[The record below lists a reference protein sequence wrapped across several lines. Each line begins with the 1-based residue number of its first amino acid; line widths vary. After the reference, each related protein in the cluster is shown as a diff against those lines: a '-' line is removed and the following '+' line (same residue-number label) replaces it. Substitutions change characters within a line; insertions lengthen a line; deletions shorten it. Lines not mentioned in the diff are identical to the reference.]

1 MAEMTILMAETR
13 DGGGKGPARALRR
26 AGRVPAVIYGDQKDQ
41 QMVSLEARALR
52 RELTNPRFFSTLYSL
67 EVGGKAERVLPREI
81 QQHPVTDHPL
91 HADFIRV
98 ARGAT
103 VTVTVQVVFLNE
115 ETCPGLKRGG
125 VLNVV
130 RREIELVCPAD
141 LIPGEITLD
150 LGEADI
156 GDSLHISQAT
166 LPEGVV
172 PTITDRDFTIATIAS
187 PTLAVE
193 EEETEEVEGE
203 EGEDAAEGEEES
215 TAEED

>member
-141 LIPGEITLD
+141 LIPAEITLD

>member
-141 LIPGEITLD
+141 LIPAEITLD

-193 EEETEEVEGE
+193 EEETEEGEGE
-203 EGEDAAEGEEES
+203 EGEAGAEGEEES